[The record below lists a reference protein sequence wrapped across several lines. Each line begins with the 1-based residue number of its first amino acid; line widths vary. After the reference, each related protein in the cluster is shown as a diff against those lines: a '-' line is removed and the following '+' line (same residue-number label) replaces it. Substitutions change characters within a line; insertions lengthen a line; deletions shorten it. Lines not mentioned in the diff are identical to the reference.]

1 MTTDT
6 PGRAVPPSSPGIG
19 GASLC
24 DRLLYLAEDLEDA
37 GFRSMAEQLIGLT
50 YRLLD
55 ALSEPAAATEP
66 LRT

>member
-6 PGRAVPPSSPGIG
+6 PGRAVPLSPGIG

-37 GFRSMAEQLIGLT
+37 GFRSLAEQLIGLT

-55 ALSEPAAATEP
+55 APSEPAPAAES